1 MDTEPKET
9 WESPSLEWIH
19 RIREDHYRR
28 TKDLPLES
36 WLGVADP
43 QTALAACEEL
53 GESQARGR
61 DGGQDR
67 APKGELSRPL
77 GSGIARLRNSERRS

>member
-9 WESPSLEWIH
+9 WESPSLDWIH

-43 QTALAACEEL
+43 QTALTACEEL
-53 GESQARGR
+53 GLKVRLSGRKTDRTAR
-61 DGGQDR
+61 
-67 APKGELSRPL
+67 PKET
-77 GSGIARLRNSERRS
+77 